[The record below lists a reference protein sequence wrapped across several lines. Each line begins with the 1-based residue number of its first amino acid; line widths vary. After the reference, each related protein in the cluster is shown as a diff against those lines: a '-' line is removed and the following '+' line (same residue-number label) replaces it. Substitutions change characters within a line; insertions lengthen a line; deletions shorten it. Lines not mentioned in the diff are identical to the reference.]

1 MTPERLPIALLAFVG
16 LVAVIPAWMW
26 FVGEYSATLPAE
38 TAWLVRFSLPAVSLL
53 FAGSWLGG
61 DR

>member
-1 MTPERLPIALLAFVG
+1 MTPERLPVAILSFIG
-16 LVAVIPAWMW
+16 LVAIVPAWMW
-26 FVGEYSATLPAE
+26 FTAEYTGDLPTE

-53 FAGSWLGG
+53 FVGSWLGG

>member
-1 MTPERLPIALLAFVG
+1 MPIAILAFVG
-16 LVAVIPAWMW
+16 LVAVAPAWMW
-26 FVGEYSATLPAE
+26 FTGEYTTDLPTE
-38 TAWLVRFSLPAVSLL
+38 TAFLVRFSLPAVSLL